1 MELNESNIKKK
12 YITEL
17 LHICYDCGK
26 RMKCMYSF
34 MTYIHQ
40 DAHTGS
46 SKRTFPRAN
55 VTTSRFQVRNW
66 KLRKNKE
73 LN

>member
-1 MELNESNIKKK
+1 M
-12 YITEL
+12 
-17 LHICYDCGK
+17 
-26 RMKCMYSF
+26 M
-34 MTYIHQ
+34 YIHQ

-55 VTTSRFQVRNW
+55 VIMSRFQVRNW